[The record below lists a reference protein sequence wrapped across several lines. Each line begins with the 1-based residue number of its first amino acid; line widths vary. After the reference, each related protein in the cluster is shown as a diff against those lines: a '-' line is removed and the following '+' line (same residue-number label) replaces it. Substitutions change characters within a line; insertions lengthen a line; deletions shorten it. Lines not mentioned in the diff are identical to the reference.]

1 MNLLWAASHP
11 LRRTKLKGLQPKEAM
26 KVRRSVGL
34 LSVVLLVSGSL
45 AAGFGS
51 GCQEEVLRPS
61 VSREISPEVAE
72 EELWALVDGNTAFAL
87 ELYQRLRGQEG
98 NLFFS
103 PYSISLAL
111 AMVYAGARGETA
123 AEMAEAL
130 HFSLPQERL
139 HPAFNALDLAIAEH
153 AAAGGIELHT
163 ANAFWGQLGWPFLQ
177 SYIDLLAE
185 NYGAELHL
193 VDFHDTPDACRVHIN
208 DWVSEK
214 TQGKIEE
221 LLPPGSI
228 TPLTRLVLTNA
239 IYFKGAWKYRFDPWL
254 THEGAFHLLDGGTQ
268 TASMMVVEE
277 AWLGYTE
284 GCLDGVRYQA
294 VELPYQGEEL
304 SMVILLPDLAG
315 YWEFERALDAERL
328 EGILRELRSWELR
341 LVMPKFSFSSGFS
354 LRETLSGLGM
364 PRAFSPEPD
373 FSEMDGTRDLW
384 LNEVYHEAF
393 IKVDE
398 WGTEA
403 AAATGGVIVLALPM
417 EVHVDHP
424 FMFLIRDRET
434 GAILFLGRVLNPAG

>member
-1 MNLLWAASHP
+1 
-11 LRRTKLKGLQPKEAM
+11 
-26 KVRRSVGL
+26 VRRLVGL
-34 LSVVLLVSGSL
+34 FSVVLLVLGSL
-45 AAGFGS
+45 GPGLGN
-51 GCQEEVLRPS
+51 GCQEEVLRPQ
-61 VSREISPEVAE
+61 VTRELSPEVAE
-72 EELWALVDGNTAFAL
+72 EEIQALVEGNTAFAL
-87 ELYQRLRGQEG
+87 DLYQRLREQEG
-98 NLFFS
+98 NLFLS

-111 AMVYAGARGETA
+111 AMAYAGARGETA
-123 AEMAEAL
+123 TEMAQAL
-130 HFSLPQERL
+130 HFTLPQERL

-163 ANAFWGQLGWPFLQ
+163 ANGFWGQLGHRFLQ
-177 SYIDLLAE
+177 EFIDLLARD
-185 NYGAELHL
+185 YGAEIRLL
-193 VDFHDTPDACRVHIN
+193 SFQDTPEACREHIN

-304 SMVILLPDLAG
+304 SMVILLPELAG
-315 YWEFERALDAERL
+315 YREFERALDAERL

-364 PRAFSPEPD
+364 PRAFSPEAD
-373 FSEMDGTRDLW
+373 FSGMDGTRDLW
-384 LNEVYHEAF
+384 LNEVYHKAF

-403 AAATGGVIVLALPM
+403 AAASAVVGSWSLPH
-417 EVHVDHP
+417 ELRIDHP
-424 FMFLIRDRET
+424 FIFLIRDLRT